1 MTKLKIKNK
10 RTLIQ
15 ITILIMVIIA
25 ELNHNSNIFHY
36 ICPICGVS
44 SIYQFFVSSTLWV
57 VKLKS
62 LLGIIIGIV
71 LISTILFGPIVCG
84 FICPFGTIQDLV
96 AKFGKKIFKRKY
108 NNFLPINLENKIKY
122 IRYVSLVLTIIIT
135 SVSTGVIFL
144 EKINPYH
151 AFLGFFSKSISIV
164 GFFILCI
171 VITLSLFI
179 HRPWC
184 KYICP
189 YGALLG
195 IFNKFKVFRIVRK
208 ESTCVGCKK
217 CSKTCPMG
225 IDVHANDEV
234 RDLSCIS
241 CLECVSDGVCPKEKT
256 IFLTSKDLDEILIEE
271 NEMNFG
277 MLDNSFE
284 VEYKI
289 MDENK

>member
-1 MTKLKIKNK
+1 MKNLKIKNN
-10 RTLIQ
+10 RILIQ
-15 ITILIMVIIA
+15 LTILIVVIIA
-25 ELNHNSNIFHY
+25 ELSHNSNIFHY

-62 LLGIIIGIV
+62 LLGITIGIV
-71 LISTILFGPIVCG
+71 LIATILFGPILCG

-96 AKFGKKIFKRKY
+96 AKLGNKMFKRKY
-108 NNFLPINLENKIKY
+108 NHFLPKNLEHKMKY
-122 IRYVSLVLTIIIT
+122 IRYISLVLTIAIT

-151 AFLGFFSKSISIV
+151 AFLGVFSKSISIV
-164 GFFILCI
+164 GFFVLCI
-171 VITLSLFI
+171 IILLSLFI

-195 IFNKFKVFRIVRK
+195 IFNRFKVFRIVRNK
-208 ESTCVGCKK
+208 STCVGCKK
-217 CSKTCPMG
+217 CSNICPMG
-225 IDVHANDEV
+225 IDVHTNDEV

-241 CLECVSDGVCPKEKT
+241 CLECVSDKVCKKERT
-256 IFLTSKDLDEILIEE
+256 IFLTSKDLDEIFIEE
-271 NEMNFG
+271 NEV
-277 MLDNSFE
+277 NSNTLENLFE
-284 VEYKI
+284 GEFKRI
-289 MDENK
+289 D